1 MTVAA
6 SGSVAPSILGS
17 DNNDSV
23 EEMDVSAGSAPA
35 AVVSC
40 GVDIG
45 VVLAGTDGIAELGL
59 AVFVVIGG
67 SMLVG
72 NASKFD

>member
-23 EEMDVSAGSAPA
+23 EEMDVSAGSATA